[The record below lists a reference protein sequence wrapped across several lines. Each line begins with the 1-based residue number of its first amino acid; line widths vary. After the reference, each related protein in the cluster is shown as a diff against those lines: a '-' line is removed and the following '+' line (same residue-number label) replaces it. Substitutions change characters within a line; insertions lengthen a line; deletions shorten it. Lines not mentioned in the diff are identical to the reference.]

1 MKNTA
6 AQVIEFVINQTKVAM
21 KNKNMT
27 QAELLELLIEK
38 DLSDLD
44 KKADEL
50 NIDLNS
56 IRDFQLDLS
65 SHFEAKK

>member
-21 KNKNMT
+21 KNKSLA

-38 DLSDLD
+38 DLSNLD
-44 KKADEL
+44 RKADEL
-50 NIDLNS
+50 NIDLNL